1 MLHSLRESHH
11 TVANAILRRH
21 LLCVLRTGKCSPRN
35 FRLDKRFRSKVKVS
49 VRNYTAIRRSLIKK
63 HQAVDFRRDAENVLT
78 AAPHPREDRMS
89 SSMNSRLL
97 ALFLIVLAFSS
108 LSFAQKDTGSIVGT
122 VKDQTGALVANA
134 RI

>member
-35 FRLDKRFRSKVKVS
+35 FRLDKRFRSKVQVS

-63 HQAVDFRRDAENVLT
+63 HQEVDFRRDAVNVLT
-78 AAPHPREDRMS
+78 ASAHPREDRMWS
-89 SSMNSRLL
+89 SINSRLL
-97 ALFLIVLAFSS
+97 ALFLFVLALSSVCAFSS
-108 LSFAQKDTGSIVGT
+108 LSFAQYVTGIIV
-122 VKDQTGALVANA
+122 
-134 RI
+134 

>member
-1 MLHSLRESHH
+1 
-11 TVANAILRRH
+11 
-21 LLCVLRTGKCSPRN
+21 
-35 FRLDKRFRSKVKVS
+35 
-49 VRNYTAIRRSLIKK
+49 
-63 HQAVDFRRDAENVLT
+63 
-78 AAPHPREDRMS
+78 MS

-134 RI
+134 QVTVTDVEGGPAVTTPTNDPGEYVAAPLRVGRDTAMVPHPGCNQAVSLPVHLD

>member
-1 MLHSLRESHH
+1 
-11 TVANAILRRH
+11 
-21 LLCVLRTGKCSPRN
+21 
-35 FRLDKRFRSKVKVS
+35 
-49 VRNYTAIRRSLIKK
+49 
-63 HQAVDFRRDAENVLT
+63 
-78 AAPHPREDRMS
+78 MS

-134 RI
+134 KVTVTDVERGPALTTTNDEAEYYAARPMSGGRNTVMEHHRGSQAAVAVAIHIVEQRR

>member
-1 MLHSLRESHH
+1 
-11 TVANAILRRH
+11 
-21 LLCVLRTGKCSPRN
+21 
-35 FRLDKRFRSKVKVS
+35 LDKRFRSKVKVS

-78 AAPHPREDRMS
+78 AAPHSREDRMS

-122 VKDQTGALVANA
+122 VKDQTGALVDNA
-134 RI
+134 QVTVTVFGSGPALHTSSNNGV